1 MKVLITGAAGFIGS
15 NLVHL
20 LFNERPSWKL
30 TALDALTYAGNL
42 KNLEPLLSQEQISF
56 AHLDINDS
64 EAIDK
69 FLSSEKFDIVFHLA
83 AESHV
88 DRSIHSAAEFIR
100 TNVLGTENLLSAA
113 RASGVGRFI
122 HISTDEV
129 YGSLGATGLFTEET
143 PLDPTSPYA
152 ASKAS
157 SDLVAL
163 AYYKTHKLPVMVTR
177 CTNNYGPY
185 QFPEK
190 FIPLFIANAL
200 ENKPLPLYG
209 DGMNVRS
216 WLHVK
221 DHCTALLRV
230 AEAGRPGEV
239 YNIGPNQV
247 LPGQMGRSSA
257 TSSSG
262 TEPRQ
267 TDINREVPNLEVAN
281 QLLEILEKPKSLIK
295 FITDRPA
302 HDFRYAVDT
311 AKIEKE
317 LGWHAKISF
326 ADGLKDTVAWYLS
339 NRAWWEEIRSGDYR
353 EYYRKQYGER

>member
-20 LFNERPSWKL
+20 LSQNRPNWKL

-42 KNLEPLLSQEQISF
+42 KNLEPLLGQNKIQF
-56 AHLDINDS
+56 ARLDINDT
-64 EAIDK
+64 AAVQA
-69 FLSSEKFDIVFHLA
+69 FLSREKYDLVFHLA

-88 DRSIHSAAEFIR
+88 DRSIQSAAEFIK
-100 TNVLGTENLLSAA
+100 TNVLGTENLLAA
-113 RASGVGRFI
+113 SRSSGVGRFV

-129 YGSLGATGLFTEET
+129 YGSLGATGFFTEET
-143 PLDPTSPYA
+143 HLDPTSPYA
-152 ASKAS
+152 ASKAA
-157 SDLVAL
+157 SDLIAL
-163 AYYKTHKLPVMVTR
+163 AYHKTHKLPVMVTR

-200 ENKPLPLYG
+200 EDKPLPLYG

-221 DHCTALLRV
+221 DHCAALLKV
-230 AEAGRPGEV
+230 AESGRPGEV
-239 YNIGPNQV
+239 YNIGPNQLQPV
-247 LPGQMGRSSA
+247 M
-257 TSSSG
+257 TSSG
-262 TEPRQ
+262 NV
-267 TDINREVPNLEVAN
+267 DINREVPNLEVAN
-281 QLLEILEKPKSLIK
+281 QLLQILDKPKSLIK

-311 AKIEKE
+311 SKIERE
-317 LGWHAKISF
+317 LGWHAEISF
-326 ADGLKDTVAWYLS
+326 ADGLRDTVAWYLN

-353 EYYRKQYGER
+353 EYYRKQYGEK